1 MYPCMNA
8 NVQWLCSFTCSC
20 LKAIAFSSY
29 VLSWDGY
36 LQWIHQYNSVWCHM
50 EIENKLCLKLA
61 SLFFA
66 SRRKRMSCWPD
77 LKCYLK
83 FLYMAKPGATRVWL
97 KAIRLLYKVRTSRM
111 GTLALRGVMMEIIKH
126 IIASG
131 KVSWDIFWKYKNKEI
146 LHSDWKAWFDH
157 RKFCVLVE
165 LNVLWDCFFLLF
177 KLYFWTVFKTRLYE
191 VAG

>member
-1 MYPCMNA
+1 MVIWSESISTIQCGVTWRLRHSLFSN
-8 NVQWLCSFTCSC
+8 WLLCSLLAGEKEC
-20 LKAIAFSSY
+20 LVDLILNAIS
-29 VLSWDGY
+29 
-36 LQWIHQYNSVWCHM
+36 
-50 EIENKLCLKLA
+50 
-61 SLFFA
+61 
-66 SRRKRMSCWPD
+66 
-77 LKCYLK
+77 

-131 KVSWDIFWKYKNKEI
+131 KVSWDIFWKYKNKGI